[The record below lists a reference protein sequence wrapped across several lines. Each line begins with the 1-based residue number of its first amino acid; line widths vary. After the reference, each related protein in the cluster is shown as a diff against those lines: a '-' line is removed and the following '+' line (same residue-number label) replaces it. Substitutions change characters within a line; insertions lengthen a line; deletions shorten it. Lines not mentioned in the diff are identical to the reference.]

1 MFSNAITRKRL
12 TRQTYAA
19 KEAGLLRKNLED
31 LRRQCSEI
39 NPDPELKDLLSE
51 IEYQIT
57 ETETRFPIGRSEL
70 RAFLDQIPDQTLV
83 DAAWMHFWS
92 GLSYREIGE
101 RNGCNAAALKERC
114 QVAIR
119 KIIEPETVRPM
130 SAFADYI
137 KNKNNQGGK
146 FDEGN

>member
-12 TRQTYAA
+12 SRQTYAA
-19 KEAGLLRKNLED
+19 KAVGVLRKNLEE
-31 LRRQCSEI
+31 LRRQCPEI
-39 NPDPELKDLLSE
+39 NPDPEISELLLE
-51 IEYQIT
+51 IEHQIT
-57 ETETRFPIGRSEL
+57 ETETCFPIGRNEL
-70 RAFLDQIPDQTLV
+70 KAFLDQIPDQTLV
-83 DAAWMHFWS
+83 DAAWLHFWI

-130 SAFADYI
+130 SAFTDYI
-137 KNKNNQGGK
+137 KNKNNQGGN